1 MQINSCYQ
9 DKDGA
14 WADRHHADT
23 LADAK
28 RIALD
33 IVSRPGFDCVEVV
46 DAAGEVVYFHE
57 RAGLSTPSTR
67 NACDACNGSGYYDAA
82 DSPSCGNCKGSASAK
97 PTSELHGRACSR
109 CEKGVAK

>member
-67 NACDACNGSGYYDAA
+67 NACSACSGSGYYA
-82 DSPSCGNCKGSASAK
+82 DGSPPCGNCKG
-97 PTSELHGRACSR
+97 T
-109 CEKGVAK
+109 GVAS